1 MIFVRSDMELS
12 VIARSGIAMRVVR
25 VDVEHNH
32 RRGRICFGLC
42 GQLSAAM
49 SSSERHA
56 DVDLGWLFDQVALC
70 VTVTLRC
77 VWYCV
82 CVVGSDCGAHRTLR
96 MLHYTFSISTMITSL
111 PVSWIVT
118 RFARVRLIWIAT
130 VVWYVRVR
138 VRAFANVRAM
148 PNMRHVT
155 GCFVTR

>member
-1 MIFVRSDMELS
+1 
-12 VIARSGIAMRVVR
+12 MRVVR

-82 CVVGSDCGAHRTLR
+82 WLVLIVERIEHCECCTTPL
-96 MLHYTFSISTMITSL
+96 
-111 PVSWIVT
+111 VSV
-118 RFARVRLIWIAT
+118 
-130 VVWYVRVR
+130 
-138 VRAFANVRAM
+138 
-148 PNMRHVT
+148 P
-155 GCFVTR
+155 